1 MEYQKIAN
9 LINDNTPNQPS
20 KFRTRNWIEIND
32 ESRGTYNVNSQ
43 IKFKITMLKSSLC
56 DYSDAYI
63 LVKGTITVNNTA
75 AQGGAANNTNKKVIF
90 KNCAPFTNCISEINN
105 MQIDNAKDIDIV
117 MAMYNLIEYSDN
129 YAKTTGSLWQY
140 CKDIPARNANNN
152 NIVIFAEDNITDSFK
167 FKAKIKGQTGDDGTK
182 DVEIMVP
189 LKYLSNFWRT
199 LEMPLINC
207 EVNLILTWSS
217 RCVLIATTV
226 QNQGATFEITDTKLY
241 VPVVTLSTQENTKL
255 LQQLKSGFKRVIN
268 WNKYLSKPEL
278 LAQNPNLNHSVE
290 PSFQGINRLFILA
303 FENDDDRKSDDEYYL
318 PTVEIKDYNIVIN
331 GGNVFDQPIKN
342 NKITYDNIRKIVT
355 GQGDDYTTGCLL
367 DYPYFKDTYKMIA
380 VDLSKQQ
387 GLDADP
393 RAIQQINFTAN
404 LDRAGNTRVYF
415 ILEEAKETIL
425 DFSQGTV
432 KVL

>member
-9 LINDNTPNQPS
+9 LIDDTSNQPS
-20 KFRTRNWIEIND
+20 KFRTKNWVEIND
-32 ESRGTYNVNSQ
+32 ESRGAYNVGSQ
-43 IKFKITMLKSSLC
+43 IKIKTTMLKSSLC

-63 LVKGTITVNNTA
+63 LVKGTISVNNTA
-75 AQGGAANNTNKKVIF
+75 ADGAAANNTNKKVTF

-105 MQIDNAKDIDIV
+105 TQIDNAKDIDIV
-117 MAMYNLIEYSDN
+117 MLMYNLIEYSDN

-140 CKDIPARNANNN
+140 CKDIPARNNNN
-152 NIVIFAEDNITDSFK
+152 NAIIIFAENNLTDSFNFKVK
-167 FKAKIKGQTGDDGTK
+167 FTDQTGNNVTK

-189 LKYLSNFWRT
+189 LKYLNNFWRT

-217 RCVLIATTV
+217 TCVLVATGDAN
-226 QNQGATFEITDTKLY
+226 QNVKFAITNTKLY
-241 VPVVTLSTQENTKL
+241 VPVVTLSTQENTKF
-255 LQQLKSGFKRVIN
+255 LQQLKSGYKRVLN
-268 WNKYLSKPEL
+268 WNKDLSKPEL
-278 LAQNPNLNHSVE
+278 LAQNPNINHLVE
-290 PSFQGINRLFILA
+290 PSFQGVNRLFVLA
-303 FENDDDRKSDDEYYL
+303 FENDDDRKSSDEYYL
-318 PTVEIKDYNIVIN
+318 PTVEIKDYNIMIN
-331 GGNVFDQPIKN
+331 GENFFDQPIKN
-342 NKITYDNIRKIVT
+342 NKVTYKNIRKIAT

-367 DYPYFKDTYKMIA
+367 DYSYFADTYKMIA

-387 GLDADP
+387 ALDADP

-415 ILEEAKETIL
+415 ILKEAKETIL